1 MQNFK
6 SNRSKNIVILRISS
20 LLHYRFVL
28 SIIVIFALS
37 SCSANRGIRLRNKS
51 IKKWEKKEQE
61 LKKERV
67 KKQKQSII
75 YPKEMKDSNLKAVKR

>member
-6 SNRSKNIVILRISS
+6 SNRSKNIVNIKISRLLR
-20 LLHYRFVL
+20 YGFVL
-28 SIIVIFALS
+28 SIIIVFTLS

-61 LKKERV
+61 LKKKRI
-67 KKQKQSII
+67 KDQKQSII
-75 YPKEMKDSNLKAVKR
+75 YPKGVKRQDDEQPD